1 MNGVVAWTEGTWKCG
16 KYLSVFAGI
25 DLILFVLLLLYN
37 FYCHRKL
44 RLLLMFKVMLLG
56 TAD

>member
-1 MNGVVAWTEGTWKCG
+1 MNGVLAWKEGTWKRS
-16 KYLSVFAGI
+16 KYLSVIAGI

-44 RLLLMFKVMLLG
+44 RLLLLCKVMQLG
-56 TAD
+56 YG

>member
-1 MNGVVAWTEGTWKCG
+1 MNGVVAWTERIWKCG

-25 DLILFVLLLLYN
+25 KLILFVLLLLYMYN

-44 RLLLMFKVMLLG
+44 RLL
-56 TAD
+56 

>member
-16 KYLSVFAGI
+16 KNLSDFAGI

-37 FYCHRKL
+37 CYCHRKL
-44 RLLLMFKVMLLG
+44 RWLLLFKVMLYRYS
-56 TAD
+56 